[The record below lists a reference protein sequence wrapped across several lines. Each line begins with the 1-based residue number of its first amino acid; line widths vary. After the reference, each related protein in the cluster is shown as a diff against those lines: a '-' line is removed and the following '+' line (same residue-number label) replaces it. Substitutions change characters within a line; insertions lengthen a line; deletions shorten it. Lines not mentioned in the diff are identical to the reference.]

1 MKYIKLY
8 FNDWAMSTRV
18 LTLEEKGAWVDLI
31 AILSSSEKPGETTLC
46 ARSLGRL
53 WGVTPRKASTFL
65 ESISGAGLVTFEKIS
80 EKFRINCSEI
90 EKANLKY
97 SEIKNARKYARSC
110 SAATN
115 ASKFCST
122 NEQQTANKR
131 ATNEQQTGDN
141 INKLVVSTT
150 TTNKNSNSSREA
162 KGKSK
167 ATSKSKPPTLE
178 EVLSFCAKRSIPSST
193 GEAFFNYYEGH
204 NLWLNKNKEP
214 IKWWFVIQNEPWKS
228 NHEHNNSTNRKGS
241 LRSISR
247 NTGTANETDGSE
259 YAEVGR
265 VVRN

>member
-8 FNDWAMSTRV
+8 FNDWAMNTRV

-31 AILSSSEKPGETTLC
+31 AILSSSEKPGEITLC

-65 ESISGAGLVTFEKIS
+65 ESISGAGLITFENNS

-90 EKANLKY
+90 EKANSKY
-97 SEIKNARKYARSC
+97 SEFVLSRKSSVNRSSSTKASSIMKSSCKHNEIIMKSSCEHNAP
-110 SAATN
+110 
-115 ASKFCST
+115 
-122 NEQQTANKR
+122 
-131 ATNEQQTGDN
+131 N
-141 INKLVVSTT
+141 IIVNSSTT
-150 TTNKNSNSSREA
+150 TTNKNSSSSRGA
-162 KGKSK
+162 KGNSK

-178 EVLSFCAKRSIPSST
+178 EVLSFCASRNIPSST

-228 NHEHNNSTNRKGS
+228 NHEHNSNRNGS
-241 LRSISR
+241 LRPISR